1 MRFRAVSRKCCDR
14 PEKDSCF
21 LKIAGGAAL
30 IWHRQDTAVENQ
42 NIQEKNQNAD
52 SDKSQFHG
60 IIVLSESM
68 VSCVRP
74 ERKEHIYRV

>member
-1 MRFRAVSRKCCDR
+1 M
-14 PEKDSCF
+14 PEAPLLSGTD
-21 LKIAGGAAL
+21 
-30 IWHRQDTAVENQ
+30 QDTAVENQ